1 LLAVRPLTD
10 QQLDGEM
17 TTRTSLAIVS
27 GAAKGIGHACVEAF
41 AGAGWHVGAL
51 DHDEAVR
58 RTFASAERVTPLVAD
73 VTDLAALQ
81 TELARLPSS
90 ATALV
95 NAAGIFPPTS
105 LATFRVEQYRRIFD
119 VNVLGTL
126 LLSQLVS
133 RGMVDG
139 GAIVNLASINAFV
152 PRADQLIYAA
162 TKAAIVSL
170 TRSMAEDL
178 APRRI
183 RVNAVA
189 PGPVDTEGVRDLPG
203 RLDKAAQQ
211 IPLGRVA
218 SAAEIAD
225 LVLWLAEGRGAQFVT
240 GETVV
245 CSGGLL
251 MR

>member
-1 LLAVRPLTD
+1 
-10 QQLDGEM
+10 M
-17 TTRTSLAIVS
+17 TGINSLAIVS
-27 GAAKGIGHACVEAF
+27 GAAKGIGHACVKAF
-41 AGAGWHVGAL
+41 VTQGWQVGAL
-51 DHDEAVR
+51 DQDETVR
-58 RTFASAERVTPLVAD
+58 TTFASEKGVTPLVAD
-73 VTDLAALQ
+73 VTDPVALQ
-81 TELARLPSS
+81 TELDRLPSS
-90 ATALV
+90 AAALV

-105 LATFRVEQYRRIFD
+105 LATFEIEQYRRIFD

-133 RGMVDG
+133 RRMTDG
-139 GAIVNLASINAFV
+139 GVIVNLSSINAFV

-170 TRSMAEDL
+170 TRSMASDL

-189 PGPVDTEGVRDLPG
+189 PGPIETKGVRDLG
-203 RLDKAAQQ
+203 ARLEEAAQQ
-211 IPLGRVA
+211 VPLGRVG
-218 SAAEIAD
+218 SAFEVAD
-225 LVLWLAEGRGAQFVT
+225 LVLWLVHGRGAQFIT